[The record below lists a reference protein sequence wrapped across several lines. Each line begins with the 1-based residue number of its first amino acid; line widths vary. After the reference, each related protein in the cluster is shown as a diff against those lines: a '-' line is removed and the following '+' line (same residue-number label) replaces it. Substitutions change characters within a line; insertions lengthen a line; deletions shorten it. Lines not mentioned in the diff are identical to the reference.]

1 MLEPKQLDDLARR
14 LAESMP
20 EGVKVLRE
28 DLSRGFRSTLEAGLG
43 RLDLVTRE
51 EFDVQAAV
59 LARTRA
65 KLEALAARVAELEA
79 AATEPAAPAA
89 RPASKPAASKKPTAD
104 TRKKTPKPG

>member
-1 MLEPKQLDDLARR
+1 MLEPKTLDDLARR

-65 KLEALAARVAELEA
+65 KLEALALRVAELETA
-79 AATEPAAPAA
+79 AGIK
-89 RPASKPAASKKPTAD
+89 SGIS
-104 TRKKTPKPG
+104 

>member
-1 MLEPKQLDDLARR
+1 MLEPKTLDDLARR

-51 EFDVQAAV
+51 ELDVQAAV

-65 KLEALAARVAELEA
+65 KLEDLVLRVAALEA
-79 AATEPAAPAA
+79 AAAQRSSEHAP
-89 RPASKPAASKKPTAD
+89 RSD
-104 TRKKTPKPG
+104 

>member
-14 LAESMP
+14 LAENMP

-79 AATEPAAPAA
+79 AAA
-89 RPASKPAASKKPTAD
+89 PTARD
-104 TRKKTPKPG
+104 AEPVAGGADPEPPSA